1 MITRFFGKREWG
13 LVAIAIALI
22 LCQVWMDMRIPQ
34 YMNTITDSFL
44 LERLD
49 VVSQCGIE
57 MLLCAFISLGLAIV
71 AGFVLSNLSAS
82 VGRNIRL
89 AQFDR
94 IRSFSLEDIDRF
106 STDSLITRST
116 NDVTQIQNFI
126 TRGMQVAIKSPIVAI
141 WAVCMIAGTSM
152 EWTSV
157 TATGVIVLVVV
168 MGVSVYYASKRY
180 ARVQW
185 LTDNVNRATREN
197 IDGIRVIRAYNA
209 EDHQESKFE
218 KATGDLLE
226 NNLSAIRIMTPGF
239 PIAHAVMNFVTLG
252 IYWVG
257 MGVISS
263 AGTQDAQLM
272 LFSDMIVFTS
282 YATMVI
288 SSFMQLF
295 SIMRVMPRMLV
306 GLRRIEEVVDTEPS
320 IKDGPVDDQSGEG
333 SIEFRDVS
341 FRYPGAQRDA
351 LSGITLKVEPGT
363 TLAIIGS
370 TGSGKTTLVNLIA
383 RLYDATSGEVLVDGR
398 DVREYTLH
406 ALHSR
411 MGYVTQSATLF
422 SGSVK
427 MNVNYGHGSEN
438 RDDEDIAKALRVAKA
453 DSFVDDLPE
462 KTESNISQHG
472 RNLSGG
478 QKQRISIARA
488 ICRSPRILILDDTF
502 SALDFKTDLELRTAL
517 RREMSGSTV
526 VIVAQRIGTIRDAD
540 RIVVLEG
547 GRIVGIGTHDEL
559 MSGCETYRDMARS
572 QFTGEMQ

>member
-263 AGTQDAQLM
+263 AGTQDTQLM

-438 RDDEDIAKALRVAKA
+438 RGDEDIARALRVAKA